1 MTTAATTTA
10 ATDRPMPATP
20 RIALVT
26 GASKGI
32 GRATATRL
40 STDGYQ
46 VVLVA
51 RSEVG
56 LHDVARSC
64 PGPTLVIPADITDKA
79 AVERIFR
86 TVESEWGSVDILVC
100 NAGAGLAAPLVD
112 TSDEDLQGMLDL
124 NLIAPFR
131 CIRRALPAMVEQ
143 RWGRIVVISSV
154 VAKRG
159 ERLVSAYSASKHA
172 ALGLVRSAASEVAGD
187 GVTVNAICP
196 GYVDTEMTDLTVSGI
211 AERTGRDPAD
221 ALRMLARQQPIG
233 RLIDPSEVADAV
245 ALCVGNGAITG
256 QGINVDGGAVQS

>member
-1 MTTAATTTA
+1 MTTDDAGR
-10 ATDRPMPATP
+10 DIPDPL

-32 GRATATRL
+32 GRAVAIRL
-40 STDGYQ
+40 STDGFR

-51 RSEVG
+51 RSEAA

-79 AVERIFR
+79 AVERAFR
-86 TVESEWGSVDILVC
+86 TVEQDWGSVDVLVC
-100 NAGAGLAAPLVD
+100 CAGAGFAAPLVD
-112 TSDEDLQGMLDL
+112 TTDDDLQGMLDL

-131 CIRRALPAMVEQ
+131 CIRRALPPMIEQ
-143 RWGRIVVISSV
+143 RWGRIVVIASV

-159 ERLVSAYSASKHA
+159 ERLVSAYTASKHGV
-172 ALGLVRSAASEVAGD
+172 LGLVRSAASEVAGD

-196 GYVDTEMTDLTVSGI
+196 GYVDTEMTELTVSGI
-211 AERTGRDPAD
+211 TERTGRTAED
-221 ALRMLARQQPIG
+221 ALRMLVRQQPIG
-233 RLIDPSEVADAV
+233 RLIDPTEVADAV

-256 QGINVDGGAVQS
+256 QGINLDGGAVQS